1 MSVSS
6 LAPLHSAA
14 QAPLRAVRLGR
25 FELAL
30 EHRPDGALLIRAT
43 NELDPYPAR
52 LTSCLTHWARTAPE
66 RRFLVQRDAS
76 GAWRALTYAEVLR
89 EVRRIGAAL
98 LQRDLSP
105 HRPVV
110 ILSGNDI
117 DHALLGLAAM
127 HVGIPFAPISP
138 AYSLLSTDYG
148 KLRTI
153 MGLVTPGLVFA
164 SDGAPFARAIEAV
177 VPPDVEIVVT
187 RNPPPNRPATPAC
200 CPAC

>member
-25 FELAL
+25 FDLTL
-30 EHRPDGALLIRAT
+30 EHRADGALLIRAI
-43 NELDPYPAR
+43 NELGPYPAR
-52 LTSCLTHWARTAPE
+52 LTSWLQHWAQTAPE
-66 RRFLVQRDAS
+66 RPFLAQRDAS
-76 GAWRALTYAEVLR
+76 GAWRTLSYAEILH

-98 LQRDLSP
+98 LQRKLSP
-105 HRPVV
+105 DRPLV

-127 HVGIPFAPISP
+127 HVGIPYAPISP
-138 AYSLLSTDYG
+138 AYSLLSTDHG
-148 KLRTI
+148 KLRII

-164 SDGAPFARAIEAV
+164 SDGAPFAGAI
-177 VPPDVEIVVT
+177 
-187 RNPPPNRPATPAC
+187 
-200 CPAC
+200 